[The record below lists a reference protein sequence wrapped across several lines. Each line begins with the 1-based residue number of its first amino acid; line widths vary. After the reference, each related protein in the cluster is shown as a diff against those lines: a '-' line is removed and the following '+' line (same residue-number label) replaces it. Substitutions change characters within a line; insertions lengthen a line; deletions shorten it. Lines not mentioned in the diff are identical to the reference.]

1 MHSLKTIRDL
11 DVSGKRVL
19 ARVDFNVPQENGQI
33 IDDTRIRGALP
44 TIRYLVEGG
53 AKLVLASHL
62 GRPQGKPVE
71 SLRMDPI
78 AERLSELLVRPVLK
92 LDDCVGEMV
101 EWAVSG
107 MKPGEVVLLEN
118 TRFHE
123 GETKNDPVFAEALA
137 RVGELFV
144 NDAFGTAHRA
154 HASNY
159 GVAKHLPA
167 VAGLLMAK
175 EVEQLSRAVED
186 PEMPFVTIIGGKK
199 AGSKIGVLHDLMD
212 RVETF
217 LIGGGVA
224 FTFLAAQGYGIGD
237 SVVDEQMLDEA
248 ARLIETADHHGV
260 SLLLPVDLRIAERF
274 DAGAVTRIVPVDGIP
289 QGWIGLDIG
298 PETVAAFN
306 AQVARARTIVWAG
319 PLGAFEL
326 EPFIEGTQQVAEAV
340 ATSAAFSIIGG
351 GETAAAI
358 VKLGLADRMDH
369 VSTGGGASLAFL
381 QGKTLP
387 AIELLQ
393 ADR

>member
-1 MHSLKTIRDL
+1 
-11 DVSGKRVL
+11 
-19 ARVDFNVPQENGQI
+19 
-33 IDDTRIRGALP
+33 
-44 TIRYLVEGG
+44 
-53 AKLVLASHL
+53 
-62 GRPQGKPVE
+62 
-71 SLRMDPI
+71 
-78 AERLSELLVRPVLK
+78 
-92 LDDCVGEMV
+92 
-101 EWAVSG
+101 
-107 MKPGEVVLLEN
+107 
-118 TRFHE
+118 
-123 GETKNDPVFAEALA
+123 
-137 RVGELFV
+137 
-144 NDAFGTAHRA
+144 
-154 HASNY
+154 
-159 GVAKHLPA
+159 
-167 VAGLLMAK
+167 
-175 EVEQLSRAVED
+175 
-186 PEMPFVTIIGGKK
+186 
-199 AGSKIGVLHDLMD
+199 
-212 RVETF
+212 
-217 LIGGGVA
+217 
-224 FTFLAAQGYGIGD
+224 
-237 SVVDEQMLDEA
+237 MLDEA